1 MTTKKYELTEET
13 LEWKGHILHRVKAL
27 RDFNYIKAGNVG
39 GWVESE
45 DNLSQYGDCWISCEA
60 KVYGDAKVFQDAQ
73 VFDEAQVYDHAQV
86 YGNTKIL
93 DHAQVYGFVWF
104 FGNAKAYGA
113 ARVFDNAEIF
123 GNTKIFDYAQV
134 YNNAHVGGNTEVGG
148 NAEVYGGV
156 LVCDEAK
163 VYDNAKIYGNV
174 QVGGNAEIGRNAE
187 VKEMGDYKVF
197 QNIWSSGR
205 WFTWTRSNDMWKVGC
220 FYGTGEELIKK
231 AYADSEI
238 SGKCYEMVVTN
249 HSKLLE
255 VLK

>member
-27 RDFNYIKAGNVG
+27 RDFDYIKAGNVG

-60 KVYGDAKVFQDAQ
+60 KVYGDAKVFQ
-73 VFDEAQVYDHAQV
+73 
-86 YGNTKIL
+86 N
-93 DHAQVYGFVWF
+93 AQVYGFVWF

-113 ARVFDNAEIF
+113 ARIFDNAEIF

-238 SGKCYEMVVTN
+238 SGKCYEAIVQLQ
-249 HSKLLE
+249 SRISELL
-255 VLK
+255 K